1 MRHMGPT
8 QINKKKKKKKNK
20 KNRRDKEETVR
31 ERRERIGFYIL
42 IFFFSRFS
50 LRYTEIGPSEFVGT
64 RRKVLYST
72 RVTHG
77 NQKHGI
83 SPSFQLK
90 FGKSYV
96 LVFLRS
102 TAF

>member
-1 MRHMGPT
+1 MR
-8 QINKKKKKKKNK
+8 
-20 KNRRDKEETVR
+20 ETTGV
-31 ERRERIGFYIL
+31 
-42 IFFFSRFS
+42 FFFNFFLYFIFSRFS
-50 LRYTEIGPSEFVGT
+50 LRYMEIGLSELVGART
-64 RRKVLYST
+64 KRLYST
-72 RVTHG
+72 RATLG